1 MAKRFTLKYLQDM
14 CFEKKF
20 KLVENYLDENLMSQT
35 LINFECIKCG
45 EHTSKKFI
53 NIEKYNALCKIC
65 SNFTCKNKIK
75 FDINFLNKLSKEK
88 SMILTKDYSLEQL
101 NSLTQIEFKCID
113 CNKNIS
119 KRFQYIQKYDAI
131 CNACSVGKKGIKA
144 RNTMLLKYGVTN
156 VSQLQEIKNKKKET
170 TIKNYGVEHNS
181 QCQEIKNKKIQ
192 TSLKNNGVEH
202 PQQSNLIKNKSKQTC
217 LINYGFES
225 PMQNPEIAEKTS
237 KKCYNPKTFVFP
249 SGKNITCQGYEPFAL
264 QNLLEIYNINEDDI
278 ITGCKNVPSIWYN
291 DESGKKHRH
300 YVDIFLPSENKCI
313 EVKSTWTLQK
323 VSSNIFEKQNAAKEL
338 GYNYEIWVYD
348 KNGNKVETYL

>member
-1 MAKRFTLKYLQDM
+1 
-14 CFEKKF
+14 
-20 KLVENYLDENLMSQT
+20 
-35 LINFECIKCG
+35 
-45 EHTSKKFI
+45 
-53 NIEKYNALCKIC
+53 
-65 SNFTCKNKIK
+65 
-75 FDINFLNKLSKEK
+75 
-88 SMILTKDYSLEQL
+88 
-101 NSLTQIEFKCID
+101 
-113 CNKNIS
+113 
-119 KRFQYIQKYDAI
+119 
-131 CNACSVGKKGIKA
+131 
-144 RNTMLLKYGVTN
+144 
-156 VSQLQEIKNKKKET
+156 
-170 TIKNYGVEHNS
+170 
-181 QCQEIKNKKIQ
+181 
-192 TSLKNNGVEH
+192 
-202 PQQSNLIKNKSKQTC
+202 
-217 LINYGFES
+217 
-225 PMQNPEIAEKTS
+225 MQNPEIAEKTS